1 MPRRIGRRT
10 PLLLALLVPLTGAL
24 ASCAP
29 REHREQLYAMSTLV
43 EVSLIG
49 RTPAQ
54 ATADV
59 AAVEREL
66 RRVERSFRAW
76 DEGQLADADRALE
89 ATGHAEVAPDL
100 AAALSDAQRLAAQS
114 DGRFEPGL
122 GRLVELWGFH
132 SEERPAGPP
141 PPAARIA
148 AALTT
153 DPRIAR
159 VAIGRRTLDATA
171 PAPWLDLGGYA
182 KGLAVDRAIAALRAR
197 GVGSALVN
205 AGGDVRAIGWRD
217 GVRGGQPWRIGLRD
231 PRAPRVL
238 ARLAV
243 ADDACVF
250 TSGDYERAF
259 VDDGVRFHHVLDPAT
274 GAPARG
280 AASVTVVLERRGC
293 AGADAAAIAVMI
305 SGPTALEDV
314 ARRFGLTGAVAVT
327 EDGVVHATALLRS
340 RLEPMVDDL
349 RLVAAPPS
357 NGR

>member
-1 MPRRIGRRT
+1 MPRRIGCRL
-10 PLLLALLVPLTGAL
+10 PPALLLVALGALLAG
-24 ASCAP
+24 CAP
-29 REHREQLYAMSTLV
+29 REQRAQLYAMSTLV
-43 EVSLIG
+43 EVTLVG
-49 RTPAQ
+49 RDPPEA
-54 ATADV
+54 AADV

-66 RRVERSFRAW
+66 RRVERTFRAW
-76 DEGQLADADRALE
+76 DEGQLADADRAL
-89 ATGHAEVAPDL
+89 AASGHAEVAPDL
-100 AAALSDAQRLAAQS
+100 AAALADAQRLAALS
-114 DGRFEPGL
+114 DGRFDPGL

-132 SEERPAGPP
+132 TEERPAAPP

-148 AALTT
+148 DALST

-159 VAIGRRTLDATA
+159 VAIGLRTLDAAA

-197 GVGSALVN
+197 GVSSALVN

-217 GVRGGQPWRIGLRD
+217 GVRAGRPWRVGLRD

-243 ADDACVF
+243 EGDHCVF

-259 VDDGVRFHHVLDPAT
+259 VADGVRYHHVLDPAT
-274 GAPARG
+274 GTPARG

-305 SGPTALEDV
+305 GGPAALEPTV
-314 ARRFGLTGAVAVT
+314 RRFGLVGAAAVT
-327 EDGVVHATALLRS
+327 EDGVMHASAGLRS

-349 RLVAAPPS
+349 RLVAAD
-357 NGR
+357 R